1 MKEPFVFARGAA
13 SGETFLC
20 PLCRIYFLQ
29 YEMRFVNLNTMRRT
43 HQLHHGTS
51 YSSTFPKPW
60 PLPNHSWGEFPQL
73 LFSFKSRPSHA
84 QRDQFSHSSN
94 ELTQPLFNPMLLPSH
109 GWGELFMH
117 FSIPYPPSTIYGT
130 RYPSRF
136 SVQGRPPNMNGA
148 NYPSHCSVPSSPQI
162 IHGTNYTCSSQLHA
176 ASQ

>member
-1 MKEPFVFARGAA
+1 
-13 SGETFLC
+13 
-20 PLCRIYFLQ
+20 
-29 YEMRFVNLNTMRRT
+29 MRFVNLNTMRRT

-84 QRDQFSHSSN
+84 QRDQLFQPLCNPQAAYQAFMGSTAPIRFQSQGSPSHSSN
-94 ELTQPLFNPMLLPSH
+94 ELTQPLFNPMPLPSH
-109 GWGELFMH
+109 GWGELFIH

-130 RYPSRF
+130 RYPSHF

-148 NYPSHCSVPSSPQI
+148 NCPSHCSVPSSPQI